1 MITIIDITVGAIIR
15 MAVGHTDPRT
25 KLPTKFPANK
35 ALLKC
40 PWSNITAAHLI
51 PLRSK
56 FIDLDCHGE
65 NGRWDTLEEDTSNN
79 ITNAFCK
86 LTP

>member
-1 MITIIDITVGAIIR
+1 MITIIDSTVGSIIR
-15 MAVGHTDPRT
+15 MAVGHTDPGT

-40 PWSNITAAHLI
+40 LWWNITAAHPI
-51 PLRSK
+51 PIQSK
-56 FIDLDCHGE
+56 FIDLEYLGE
-65 NGRWDTLEEDTSNN
+65 KGKWDTLEEDTSNN
-79 ITNAFCK
+79 ITNTFCK